1 MARIIPRRNP
11 LTASKALLSGTGV
24 VAPPSSFVWEG
35 GNDNTTD
42 VPVQLNVPLD
52 FDAAARIVGE
62 ESITLISGSAPGLSY
77 NPTTMRVTGTPTTEG
92 SYSLLFEANDG
103 QGGGGAA
110 ADWAARISGAGV
122 VWYHD
127 FSSDEEVNAF
137 RWTGGFSGGN
147 DPLAVG
153 SPRAGN
159 CRRITSDGITGGCL
173 EVLRDA
179 GTAEPS
185 YWWRPFAPLDTGS
198 GKAVNDPAAS
208 GSLTVRNWAPTSG
221 GSQLS
226 NFQNGWYGHPS
237 YQSAPYF
244 DGHDFYLQVRVKM
257 DLRRI
262 TGGNAAN
269 AVGKFVWITTAET
282 AHSLSNG
289 EHVIWSYGNGG
300 NQGAQN
306 YVRVYSLGV
315 NGIGAF
321 DPLDQ
326 EEPGA
331 RIQPGSDSVS
341 DWYYSGGWDT
351 LLVHLRPGLINTTTG
366 ADATMLEIWAA
377 HPGETSYTKI
387 WAQEYGLGGYEARNG
402 LQALILS
409 AYNNSNNFP
418 QAFWH
423 RYAQVI
429 FSKSFIPCPQV

>member
-1 MARIIPRRNP
+1 MRFLVVRRGATALNWQPGSIEIPLERDVATSVNIGDYV
-11 LTASKALLSGTGV
+11 TGEQSIALLSGSIPGMTYTPATGIL
-24 VAPPSSFVWEG
+24 A
-35 GNDNTTD
+35 
-42 VPVQLNVPLD
+42 
-52 FDAAARIVGE
+52 
-62 ESITLISGSAPGLSY
+62 
-77 NPTTMRVTGTPTTEG
+77 GTPTT
-92 SYSLLFEANDG
+92 DG
-103 QGGGGAA
+103 TYDLNFRAADAASSAA
-110 ADWAARISGAGV
+110 ADWQARISGPGV

-127 FSSDEEVNAF
+127 FSSDAEVNAF

-262 TGGNAAN
+262 TGGNEAN
-269 AVGKFVWITTAET
+269 TVGKFVWITTAET